1 MAMSMSQL
9 AKATGKNASKPLDQT
24 ADPARDDRPRRR
36 KLLRTPR
43 ALKRLAP
50 RGLMG
55 RSLLIIITPLVIT
68 QVVAAIIFF
77 DRHWDTML
85 RRLTGAL
92 AGEIALTS
100 DMLRR
105 APDEEAR
112 AQLLTQVHHRLHLV
126 MSMEEGAILPNK
138 PPTTPS
144 GQVERR

>member
-1 MAMSMSQL
+1 
-9 AKATGKNASKPLDQT
+9 
-24 ADPARDDRPRRR
+24 
-36 KLLRTPR
+36 
-43 ALKRLAP
+43 
-50 RGLMG
+50 MG

-144 GQVERR
+144 GQVERALINAHGGAGAATLCRRSGCRGGPG